1 MIKSEYNNFMELECL
16 IFKRHSKKNRNTFS
30 CRFISMEISRINVLL
45 CKNTDMRLIPMIF
58 LIIVMFSCKETKITP
73 ITMRD
78 DVSVLANDS
87 LRGRKTGSED
97 EKKAGKYIA
106 NRFEGLKLQPKG
118 VNGFYQEFTFKASK
132 NPHQEAEFTSEIND
146 SAQTGQNVI
155 AYLDNGAKNT
165 VVIGAHY
172 DHLGMGGEGS
182 LYREGRAIHNGA
194 DDNAS
199 GVAMMLHLAD
209 TIRKSNAPKKNN
221 YLFIAFSGEEEGLL
235 GSNYFVKNP
244 TIDTKKV
251 TYMINMDM
259 VGRLNA
265 ENSLA
270 VYGVG
275 TSPIFKKTVNENAGN
290 LNIIEYESGVGP
302 SDHTSFYL
310 ADIPVLHFFTGQHE
324 DYHKPSDDTERV
336 NFAGMELVSNYI
348 LNIINDLNSEEKLP
362 FQKTKNESEV
372 VPDFKV
378 TLGVVP
384 DYLFGGKGMRIDGVS
399 EDKPAQKAGLQKGD
413 VVVKMAEFEVTD
425 MMSYMKSLSKFE
437 KGQTATVTIDRGG
450 KLKEVEV
457 TF

>member
-1 MIKSEYNNFMELECL
+1 M
-16 IFKRHSKKNRNTFS
+16 
-30 CRFISMEISRINVLL
+30 
-45 CKNTDMRLIPMIF
+45 
-58 LIIVMFSCKETKITP
+58 KE
-73 ITMRD
+73 
-78 DVSVLANDS
+78 DVSILANDS
-87 LRGRKTGSED
+87 LNGRKTGSEG
-97 EKKAGKYIA
+97 EKKAARYIA
-106 NRFEGLKLQPKG
+106 KRFENIGLQPKG
-118 VNGFYQEFTFKASK
+118 TVGYLQKFTYKASK
-132 NPHQEAEFTSEIND
+132 NPHAAAEFTSGPSD
-146 SAQTGQNVI
+146 STQTAENVI
-155 AYLDNGAKNT
+155 AYLDNKAENT

-182 LYREGRAIHNGA
+182 LYREGEAIHNGA

-209 TIRKSNAPKKNN
+209 SLQKKDSPKNNN

-259 VGRLNA
+259 VGRLNS
-265 ENSLA
+265 EKTLA
-270 VYGVG
+270 VYGIG
-275 TSPIFKKTVNENAGN
+275 TSPVMKQTVNANAGDLKIAEN
-290 LNIIEYESGVGP
+290 ESGVGP

-324 DYHKPSDDTERV
+324 DYHKPSDDTEKV
-336 NFAGMELVSNYI
+336 NFEGMELVSNYI
-348 LNIINDLNSEEKLP
+348 FSIIKDLDSQKKLS
-362 FQKTKNESEV
+362 FRKTKNESEV

-384 DYLFGGKGMRIDGVS
+384 DYLFSGKGMRIDGVS

-413 VVVKMAEFEVTD
+413 IVVKMGEFDVTD

-437 KGQTATVTIDRGG
+437 KGQTATVTIDRAGD
-450 KLKEVEV
+450 LKEVEV